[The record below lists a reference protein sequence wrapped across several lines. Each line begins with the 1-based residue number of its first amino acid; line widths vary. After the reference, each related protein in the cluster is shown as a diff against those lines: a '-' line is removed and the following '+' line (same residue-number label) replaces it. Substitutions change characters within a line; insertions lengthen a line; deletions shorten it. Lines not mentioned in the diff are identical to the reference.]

1 MTLREPQDGGEPI
14 RVVVADDHP
23 IVRAGIV
30 GLLES
35 EPGIEVIGEAVDGA
49 EAVAL
54 AAELRPDLA
63 LMDLRMPVLDGA
75 AATERILAA
84 AGDAGGPGGGTRV
97 LVLTTY
103 ETDDHILAAIEAGAS
118 GYLLKA
124 APQEEILAGIRSVAS
139 GETVLAPS
147 IAAKLVRRVRA
158 DATTPAVPTLS
169 PRELDVLR
177 LVADGR
183 SNPEIART
191 LHIGEATVKTHLI
204 HVFEKLE
211 VNDRTRAVTRA
222 MELGLL

>member
-1 MTLREPQDGGEPI
+1 MTLPI

-54 AAELRPDLA
+54 AAELRPDLV

-84 AGDAGGPGGGTRV
+84 AGDAGGPRDGTRV

-124 APQEEILAGIRSVAS
+124 APQEEILAGIRSVAA

-158 DATTPAVPTLS
+158 DASAPAVPTLS

>member
-1 MTLREPQDGGEPI
+1 VTDPI
-14 RVVVADDHP
+14 RIVVADDHP

-30 GLLES
+30 GLLETA
-35 EPGIEVIGEAVDGA
+35 PGIQVVGEAADGA
-49 EAVAL
+49 EAVEL
-54 AAELRPDLA
+54 AASERPDLV
-63 LMDLRMPVLDGA
+63 LMDLRMPGVDGA
-75 AATERILAA
+75 SATASIVA
-84 AGDAGGPGGGTRV
+84 AGHGTRV

-124 APQEEILAGIRSVAS
+124 APQAEILAGIRAVAA

-147 IAAKLVRRVRA
+147 IAAKLVSRVRA
-158 DATTPAVPTLS
+158 HAASVAAPALS
-169 PRELDVLR
+169 PRELQVLT
-177 LVADGR
+177 LVADGC

-191 LHIGEATVKTHLI
+191 LYIGEATVKTHLL
-204 HVFEKLE
+204 HAFEKLG

>member
-1 MTLREPQDGGEPI
+1 MTLRAPQDGGEPI

-54 AAELRPDLA
+54 AAELRPDLV

-84 AGDAGGPGGGTRV
+84 AGGGGPGGGTRV

-124 APQEEILAGIRSVAS
+124 APQEEILAGIRSVAA

-158 DATTPAVPTLS
+158 DASAPAVPTLS

-183 SNPEIART
+183 SNPEIARA
-191 LHIGEATVKTHLI
+191 LHIGEATVKTHLL